1 MRQLYLVFVFLFC
14 FCQIIYA
21 EMTINKI
28 EMQDDKFTIVLNNAL
43 QISNITLSKKNGEF
57 DIVFPVYASKGKIYI
72 QFNIINRKFRNQLTE
87 AIAKKEEQKEIVDTV
102 FVINKFSLYRKKA
115 KIKAFASVIFNDD
128 IEVECRIMDGKNGL
142 WVAWP
147 SNKVGDKWHSNFK
160 FIDRKTKNGV
170 ENLLIKEYTKKL
182 NNEN

>member
-1 MRQLYLVFVFLFC
+1 M
-14 FCQIIYA
+14 
-21 EMTINKI
+21 
-28 EMQDDKFTIVLNNAL
+28 
-43 QISNITLSKKNGEF
+43 
-57 DIVFPVYASKGKIYI
+57 
-72 QFNIINRKFRNQLTE
+72 
-87 AIAKKEEQKEIVDTV
+87 
-102 FVINKFSLYRKKA
+102 INKFSLYRKKA

-147 SNKVGDKWHSNFK
+147 SNKVGDKWYSNFK
-160 FIDRKTKNGV
+160 FIDRKIKNGV